1 VTDFDASKMRD
12 ALTSDAVESPAPE
25 AGSAPGHGGSQS
37 AAKRK
42 RKKTG
47 AEPVGA
53 GAADGGEETVG
64 SPSESAPAQPKRKR
78 RINTAADARA
88 HATRQET
95 TKAKGKCGAYAPRGT
110 VCKFC
115 GQVHPL

>member
-1 VTDFDASKMRD
+1 MADFDASKMRD
-12 ALTSDAVESPAPE
+12 ALASDAVEPPAPE

-37 AAKRK
+37 AAKKR

-47 AEPVGA
+47 AEPAVTGAVSGGEGA
-53 GAADGGEETVG
+53 GT
-64 SPSESAPAQPKRKR
+64 PESAPAQPKRKR
-78 RINTAADARA
+78 RINTTADARA
-88 HATRQET
+88 HATKQET

-110 VCKFC
+110 ACKFC